1 MVRLF
6 IKSKQEGAEIMIHS
20 IDKKDLHIGIS
31 ACLIG
36 EKVRFD
42 ASNKPSNFCIKELG
56 QHVTYK
62 SFCPEV
68 AVGLPI
74 PRPTI
79 RQIKTDNIISI
90 ARPDGTGDV
99 TEALSVYGKKV
110 ASMTKHLSGYVF
122 CAKSPSCGM
131 ERVKVYSPEGNAL
144 ASDSI
149 GAFAKEIMLA
159 NPSLPCEENGRLNDP
174 LIRENFVARIYAYK
188 HWQNLVASGLTKH
201 KLTTFH
207 SQYKYTVMS
216 HDLVA
221 YKKLGQLLASADMS
235 LESMAETYVAG
246 LMAALKIKATRKMH
260 ANTLAHIQGYFSK
273 HLKSNERQELCQQ
286 IDAYR
291 KGLIPLF
298 APLTLIKHYLLQYPK
313 DYLSKQA
320 YLSPYPDELRL
331 RYAY

>member
-1 MVRLF
+1 
-6 IKSKQEGAEIMIHS
+6 MIHS
-20 IDKKDLHIGIS
+20 VDKKDLDIGIS

-42 ASNKPSNFCIKELG
+42 ASNKPSNFCIHELG

-62 SFCPEV
+62 TFCPEV
-68 AVGLPI
+68 AIGLPI

-79 RQIKTDNIISI
+79 RQIKHNDLIHVSQ
-90 ARPDGTGDV
+90 RDGSGDV
-99 TEALSVYGKKV
+99 TEALKAYGIKV
-110 ASMTKHLSGYVF
+110 AAMTKHLSGYVF

-131 ERVKVYSPEGNAL
+131 ERVKVYSPEGNSL
-144 ASDSI
+144 KSDGI
-149 GAFAKEIMLA
+149 GAFAKEIMNA
-159 NPSLPCEENGRLNDP
+159 NPLLPCEENGRLNDL

-188 HWQNLVASGLTKH
+188 HWQTIEASGLTKH

-221 YKKLGQLLASADMS
+221 YKNLGQLLARADLP
-235 LESMAETYVAG
+235 LEQMASEYILG
-246 LMAALKIKATRKMH
+246 LMTVLKIKATRKKH

-273 HLKSNERQELCQQ
+273 HLQANERQELCKQ
-286 IDAYR
+286 IEAYR
-291 KGLIPLF
+291 LGLIPLM
-298 APLTLIKHYLLQYPK
+298 APLTLINHYLLQYPK
-313 DYLSKQA
+313 EYLTKQS
-320 YLSPYPDELRL
+320 YLSPYPQELKL

>member
-1 MVRLF
+1 
-6 IKSKQEGAEIMIHS
+6 MIHTVN
-20 IDKKDLHIGIS
+20 KKDLHIGIS
-31 ACLIG
+31 ACLVG

-42 ASNKPSNFCIKELG
+42 ASNKPSNFCINEFG
-56 QHVTYK
+56 QHVTYQ

-79 RQIKTDNIISI
+79 RQIKQDDIISVS
-90 ARPDGTGDV
+90 RPDGSGDV
-99 TEALSVYGKKV
+99 TEALSAYGKKV
-110 ASMTKHLSGYVF
+110 ASMTKSLSGYVF

-131 ERVKVYSPEGNAL
+131 ERVKQYSPEGNAL
-144 ASDSI
+144 TSDGI
-149 GAFAKEIMLA
+149 GVFAKEIMKA
-159 NPSLPCEENGRLNDP
+159 NPLLPCEENGRLNDAI
-174 LIRENFVARIYAYK
+174 IRENFVARVYAYK
-188 HWQNLVASGLTKH
+188 HWQTVEASGLTKH

-207 SQYKYTVMS
+207 SHYKYTVMS
-216 HDLVA
+216 HDLIA
-221 YKKLGQLLASADMS
+221 YKQLGQLLAKTNMP
-235 LESMAETYVAG
+235 LEQMAKKYIAG
-246 LMAALKIKATRKMH
+246 LMAALKVKATRKKH

-273 HLKSNERQELCQQ
+273 HLKSNERQELCEQ
-286 IDAYR
+286 IEAYR

-313 DYLSKQA
+313 DYLAKQA